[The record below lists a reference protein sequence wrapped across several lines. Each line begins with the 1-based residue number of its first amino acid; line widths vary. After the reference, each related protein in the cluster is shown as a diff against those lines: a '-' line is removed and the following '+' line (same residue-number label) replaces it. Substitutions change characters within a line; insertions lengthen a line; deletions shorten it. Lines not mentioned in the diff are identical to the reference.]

1 MDYEDE
7 EDQSEITDL
16 VIQTHYL
23 REEKIRLQEKL
34 KIQKN
39 NGIKQI
45 SRAKEAYEDIK
56 RTYNDLEFQQT
67 LLSSKSRRRNVNTD
81 INSRTS
87 RIAMTLEID
96 IQNEMEKLDKSKKES
111 EAQKQ
116 EQQDELD
123 HLLELGRKKKF
134 ELENTLSEIDNVKN
148 KTHDMKKKIKSTEK
162 NILATRDST
171 KQLKE
176 QIREVDQSTAN
187 LVQEAEQYVHK
198 RYRIKSKAIKYK
210 D

>member
-1 MDYEDE
+1 MDFEDE

-34 KIQKN
+34 KIRKD

-45 SRAKEAYEDIK
+45 NKAKEAYEDIK
-56 RTYNDLEFQQT
+56 RTYNDLEFQQK
-67 LLSSKSRRRNVNTD
+67 LLSSQSHRRNISTEMY
-81 INSRTS
+81 SRTS
-87 RIAMTLEID
+87 RMAMTLEID

-116 EQQDELD
+116 GQKDELD
-123 HLLELGRKKKF
+123 RLLELARKKKF

-148 KTHDMKKKIKSTEK
+148 KTNDMKKKIKSTEK
-162 NILATRDST
+162 NILAIKDST

-176 QIREVDQSTAN
+176 QIREVDQNTTN
-187 LVQEAEQYVHK
+187 LVQEAEQYVNK
-198 RYRIKSKAIKYK
+198 RYRIKSKTIKYK